1 MLDNQFRE
9 TRLYREI
16 KEEGRIE
23 GRQQA
28 RDELLP
34 RLVPL
39 LIELDMPVEEIA
51 ERLKVEATTVRHV
64 AQQAS

>member
-23 GRQQA
+23 A

-39 LIELDMPVEEIA
+39 LIELGMPVKEIA
-51 ERLKVEATTVRHV
+51 ERLKVKATTICHV
-64 AQQAS
+64 AHRAS